1 MLEGGL
7 ERFIKLDKP
16 QDFPGKA
23 ALQREKQQGRKK
35 GFATMALDNPGPAD
49 APYMSPIWVGDDV
62 VGETTSGDWGFR
74 VGKSIALGMI
84 RSDKNVVGDKVEIEI
99 YGEKYTATIQEDAPL
114 WDPQNTRIRA

>member
-1 MLEGGL
+1 MPHICHLFGW
-7 ERFIKLDKP
+7 
-16 QDFPGKA
+16 A
-23 ALQREKQQGRKK
+23 
-35 GFATMALDNPGPAD
+35 
-49 APYMSPIWVGDDV
+49 MSDDV